1 MPTGGFFLLKT
12 RFQEKKFTKKYGT
25 RRILMDI
32 LGLARHG
39 LDPFEQIAII
49 GVVVTAFIS
58 LLYAWLL
65 RGNVLNKDKG
75 TAKMQEVWN
84 AIRIGA
90 DTYLNQQ
97 LRTILPL
104 IALLTIALFLSV
116 YIVPPTLEAREWH
129 CSVLQGV
136 DATDIHALETCA
148 VGLTAEDQ
156 PQAYTQILLIIGI
169 GRTIAFVMGA
179 TFSLLVGQ
187 LGMRM
192 AIQANVRAASAA
204 RRGFNE
210 SLSISYYAGTIT
222 GMLTDGLGLF
232 GGTILFII
240 FGRAAPDALLGF
252 GFGGTL
258 LALFM
263 RVGGGIFTK
272 AADVGA
278 DLVGKVEQDIPE
290 DDPRNAA
297 VIADLVGDNVG
308 DCAGMAA
315 DIFESYEVT
324 IVSALIL
331 GLALVAMTGDLKWIV
346 YPLIIRAIG
355 VISSILGT
363 FAVPIWEKF
372 PIKFLRAH
380 DAEEAMFRSYEVSS
394 INTIIWAFV
403 LAIYYANDWRLGA
416 LTTIGVGLAVAF
428 NPLTSYFTSTKRAP
442 VKEIVESTKTGPATT
457 ILSGL
462 SVGMESSVWAL
473 MVIVISFVFALLLF
487 SGDPA
492 HYVLY
497 AVAMIGIG
505 MLSHTGNN
513 VAMDSFGPISDN
525 ANGIGEMAWH
535 GLEDEETLKARQIMA
550 DLDAVGNTT
559 KAITKGIAIA
569 SAVIAAVSLFASYII
584 DVGRVQD
591 QLIAQGQAIVKM
603 DAIRVSETS
612 VFIGLLIGGALPWL
626 FSSLS
631 IRAVSRAAGLI
642 VEEVRRQ
649 FRIPGLMEGTVKPDY
664 ARAVAISTQ
673 AAQKELIPLAVI
685 SVLTPLAVG
694 LILQVEA
701 LGGFLAGIILS
712 GQLLAVFMAN
722 SGGAWDN
729 AKKAIEDEPRDLLAN
744 TGKGSERHKAGVV
757 GDTVGDPLKDTAGP
771 ALNPMIKVV
780 NLVSLIAAPIIVKYS
795 AVNIGLILVAVIL
808 IAGVIW
814 AIQASKRPAKEL
826 VVKASG
832 D

>member
-1 MPTGGFFLLKT
+1 MN
-12 RFQEKKFTKKYGT
+12 
-25 RRILMDI
+25 I

-39 LDPFEQIAII
+39 LDDFEQIAII
-49 GVVVTAFIS
+49 LVVVTAFLS
-58 LLYAWLL
+58 LAYAWWL
-65 RGNVLNKDKG
+65 RGKVLSKDKG

-90 DTYLNQQ
+90 DSYLNRQ

-104 IALLTIALFLSV
+104 IGVLTVLMFLSV
-116 YIVPPTLEAREWH
+116 YVVPPSRE
-129 CSVLQGV
+129 
-136 DATDIHALETCA
+136 ALEEFGA
-148 VGLTAEDQ
+148 AN
-156 PQAYTQILLIIGI
+156 AQIIVAI
-169 GRTIAFVMGA
+169 GRTIAFIMGA
-179 TFSLLVGQ
+179 SFSLTVGQ

-210 SLSISYYAGTIT
+210 ALSIAYYAGTIT

-232 GGTILFII
+232 GGTMIFIV
-240 FGRAAPDALLGF
+240 FGKAAPDALLGF

-263 RVGGGIFTK
+263 RVGGGIYTK

-278 DLVGKVEQDIPE
+278 DLVGKVEQDVPE

-324 IVSALIL
+324 IVSGLIL
-331 GLALVAMTGDLKWIV
+331 GLTLVALTGELKWIV

-363 FAVPIWEKF
+363 FTVPIWEKF
-372 PIKFLRAH
+372 PIKALRAH

-394 INTIIWAFV
+394 VNTIFFAFV
-403 LAIYYANDWRLGA
+403 LALAYAGDWRLGA
-416 LTTIGVGLAVAF
+416 LTTVGVGLAVAF
-428 NPLTSYFTSTKRAP
+428 NPLTSYFTSTKRPP
-442 VKEIVESTKTGPATT
+442 VKEIVKSTNTGPATT

-473 MVIVISFVFALLLF
+473 VVIVVSFIFGLLLY
-487 SGDPA
+487 SANGPN
-492 HYVLY
+492 YVLY

-513 VAMDSFGPISDN
+513 VAMDSYGPISDN
-525 ANGIGEMAWH
+525 ANGVGEMAWH
-535 GLEDEETLKARQIMA
+535 DMDDEETKKARQIMA

-559 KAITKGIAIA
+559 KAITKGVAIA
-569 SAVIAAVSLFASYII
+569 SAVIAAVSLFASYIT
-584 DVGRVQD
+584 DVGRVQQ
-591 QLIAQGQAIVKM
+591 QLGVPVL
-603 DAIRVSETS
+603 DSIRISDTR
-612 VFIGLLIGGALPWL
+612 VFIGLLLGGALPWL
-626 FSSLS
+626 FGSLS
-631 IRAVSRAAGLI
+631 IRAVSRAAGQI

-649 FRIPGLMEGTVKPDY
+649 FKIPGVIEGTKTPDY
-664 ARAVAISTQ
+664 ARVVGISTTS
-673 AAQKELIPLAVI
+673 AQKELIPLATI
-685 SVLTPLAVG
+685 SVVVPLLVG
-694 LILQVEA
+694 LVLQVEA

-712 GQLLAVFMAN
+712 GQLLAVFMSNA
-722 SGGAWDN
+722 GGAWDN
-729 AKKAIEDEPRDLLAN
+729 AKKSIEDEPRDLTKN

-771 ALNPMIKVV
+771 ALNPMIKVA
-780 NLVSLIAAPIIVKYS
+780 NLVSLIAAPIIVRYNITNADGTVNVIVVAL
-795 AVNIGLILVAVIL
+795 AVLLLA
-808 IAGVIW
+808 ATIW
-814 AIQASKRPAKEL
+814 ALRTSGKEVPSL
-826 VVKASG
+826 E
-832 D
+832 